1 MPCTMPTIRVNRSKE
16 NAELVKIGDL
26 LTHQLDMI
34 REDILTGGIPSY
46 TIDEVDIANKLTRFT
61 RLRSSE
67 VSGPTTGIALDYKLY
82 TQVKE
87 LFYQYQMLKNCFI
100 SGTLSDI
107 YDVILL
113 LQIEHRK
120 EDLKR
125 LALTFIDSG
134 DQERLAKVASADPT
148 QPLADQLGFDPDDF

>member
-1 MPCTMPTIRVNRSKE
+1 MPTIHVNRTKE
-16 NAELVKIGDL
+16 NNELIKIGDL
-26 LTHQLDMI
+26 LTHQLDII
-34 REDILTGGIPSY
+34 REDILAGGIPSY
-46 TIDEVDIANKLTRFT
+46 TIDEVDIESKLTRIT
-61 RLRSSE
+61 RLRSSDL
-67 VSGPTTGIALDYKLY
+67 SGPTSGTTLDYKLY
-82 TQVKE
+82 VQVTE
-87 LFYQYQMLKNCFI
+87 LFYQYQMLKNCFL

-107 YDVILL
+107 YGVVLT

-125 LALTFIDSG
+125 LATTFIDSG